1 MPLPP
6 RLLFVVIFVSAD
18 QHRNVGM
25 VKDVVADAAQERAA
39 DLAHPPGS
47 RDDERRIL
55 VLCHLTDDLAW
66 AATNALY
73 FSSNL
78 WEKKYEV

>member
-1 MPLPP
+1 MG
-6 RLLFVVIFVSAD
+6 V
-18 QHRNVGM
+18 

-55 VLCHLTDDLAW
+55 ILSHLTDDLAW
-66 AATNALY
+66 AATNALN

-78 WEKKYEV
+78 WEKRYEV

>member
-1 MPLPP
+1 M
-6 RLLFVVIFVSAD
+6 STD
-18 QHRNVGM
+18 QHGNVGM

-39 DLAHPPGS
+39 DLAHSPGS
-47 RDDERRIL
+47 SDDERRIL
-55 VLCHLTDDLAW
+55 VLRHLTNNLTW

-78 WEKKYEV
+78 CEKSYEVKHNCSWMMT